1 MKQRKY
7 IFLLIIAILLFV
19 QGCTNEQSENE
30 VKEESEKLIV
40 AVSIIP
46 EETFVRAICGD
57 KVHIIT
63 MIPPGMSPETYE
75 PTPETM
81 SFFQDADLY
90 FAIGVPAEDANIISK
105 IGEDTD
111 LINLHELV
119 AEVYEDRYFEAGGRD
134 PHIWLSLNRAKVMV
148 EIITE
153 KISLLDEKNRT
164 YYEENKDKYIEEIET
179 KSMIISEM
187 FENSNA
193 SSFITY
199 HPSFGYFAEE
209 YGLTMYSLEEEGKEA
224 TVTHLQEIIDIAK
237 EKNIHTV
244 FYQAEVDSKQSEAFA
259 AEIDGNAVELAPLAA
274 DYLDNMEEMAKK
286 IIEGMN

>member
-1 MKQRKY
+1 
-7 IFLLIIAILLFV
+7 
-19 QGCTNEQSENE
+19 
-30 VKEESEKLIV
+30 
-40 AVSIIP
+40 
-46 EETFVRAICGD
+46 
-57 KVHIIT
+57 
-63 MIPPGMSPETYE
+63 
-75 PTPETM
+75 
-81 SFFQDADLY
+81 
-90 FAIGVPAEDANIISK
+90 
-105 IGEDTD
+105 
-111 LINLHELV
+111 
-119 AEVYEDRYFEAGGRD
+119 
-134 PHIWLSLNRAKVMV
+134 
-148 EIITE
+148 
-153 KISLLDEKNRT
+153 
-164 YYEENKDKYIEEIET
+164 
-179 KSMIISEM
+179 M

-286 IIEGMN
+286 ILEGMN